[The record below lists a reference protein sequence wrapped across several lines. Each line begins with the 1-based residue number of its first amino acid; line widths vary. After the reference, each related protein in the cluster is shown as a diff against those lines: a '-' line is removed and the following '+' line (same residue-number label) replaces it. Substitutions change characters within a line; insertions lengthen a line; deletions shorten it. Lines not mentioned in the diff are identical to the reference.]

1 MPPRPRPTR
10 RRRRG
15 IALIDVMIG
24 GILLGIGLSVI
35 LSLTGRSLSLQ
46 ASGEKRLVATWLADE
61 LLTMVL
67 VDGPDRFPR
76 QNDSSGRFAEPFQA
90 YTYEVDIEFTGRGAP
105 YRVNAWVRWSDRDQD
120 VVRVET
126 LIALRLGDEEQP
138 REPYER
144 VNREERYFPD
154 EFTDAE

>member
-1 MPPRPRPTR
+1 MRTRPPCR
-10 RRRRG
+10 RHRG

-35 LSLTGRSLSLQ
+35 LSLTGRSLSMQ
-46 ASGEKRLVATWLADE
+46 ANGEKRLVATWLADE

-76 QNDSSGRFAEPFQA
+76 QNDSSGQFNEPFA
-90 YTYEVDIEFTGRGAP
+90 DFRYEVDIEFTGRGAP
-105 YRVNAWVRWSDRDQD
+105 YRVNAMVRWSDREND

-144 VNREERYFPD
+144 VDREERYFPD
-154 EFTDAE
+154 EFGDDAR

>member
-1 MPPRPRPTR
+1 MR
-10 RRRRG
+10 RSHPQRRG
-15 IALIDVMIG
+15 VALIDVLIG
-24 GILLGIGLSVI
+24 GILLGVGLSVI
-35 LSLTGRSLSLQ
+35 LSLTGRSLSRQ
-46 ASGEKRLVATWLADE
+46 TDGEKRLTASWLADE

-76 QNDSSGRFAEPFQA
+76 INDSNGRFDEPFSE
-90 YTYEVDIEFTGRGAP
+90 YSFEVDIDNLGRGAP
-105 YRVNAWVRWSDRDQD
+105 YRVNAWVRWSDREND

-126 LIALRLGDEEQP
+126 LIAQRLGDVEQP

-154 EFTDAE
+154 ELDAP